1 MNFEN
6 QSAYTI
12 RCGGRNSPID
22 DRHNWDGYYIDGA
35 EYRLSIDDAL
45 KLQGFHDY
53 RLSGKLNEK
62 WKLLGNTIPTI
73 FTKIIGTQI
82 LKHTS
87 ILFK

>member
-1 MNFEN
+1 M
-6 QSAYTI
+6 I
-12 RCGGRNSPID
+12 
-22 DRHNWDGYYIDGA
+22 YY
-35 EYRLSIDDAL
+35 DAL
-45 KLQGFHDY
+45 KLQWFHDY
-53 RLSGKLNEK
+53 RLSGKLNDK

>member
-1 MNFEN
+1 MNFEK

-12 RCGGRNSPID
+12 RCGGRNTPID